1 MLVIRN
7 VFCFRKKQHD
17 AGNAR
22 SESAILSYPACTVS
36 RKKDTLKT
44 VSQKLA
50 NMMEE
55 RKLYL
60 DSELDLAMLS
70 KAVGSNRTYL
80 SKVLAEMSGFYVY
93 INSLRLQHLYNIL
106 NEEEDKI
113 FAEADY
119 LSDVPVR
126 LQGKDLQTL
135 ALKCGFSDLRSL
147 RRAMNS
153 IDSPYISKIRERIF
167 V

>member
-1 MLVIRN
+1 MLVIRKI
-7 VFCFRKKQHD
+7 FSFRKKLKG
-17 AGNAR
+17 AVSAR
-22 SESAILSYPACTVS
+22 SESTIFSYPACTVS

-44 VSQKLA
+44 VSRKLA

-60 DSELDLAMLS
+60 DPELDLARLS
-70 KAVGSNRTYL
+70 TAVGSNRTYL
-80 SKVLAEMSGFYVY
+80 SRVLAEMSGFYIY
-93 INSLRLQHLYNIL
+93 INSLRLKHLYYVL
-106 NEEEDKI
+106 NREEDQML
-113 FAEADY
+113 AETDS

-153 IDSPYISKIRERIF
+153 IDSPYICKIRERIF